1 MSLFEIRTDL
11 ALESGEHFKQSNVEV
26 RGVCI
31 EEDYDEERDIR
42 TTVVRIESEN
52 GAKAMKKPQGLYIT
66 IEAPDLSVPDEGYHE
81 EVSEAICHHL
91 RSMHDF
97 EKEQS
102 VLVVGLGNQEITPDA
117 LGPYAVNNLR
127 ITSHVIREYGA
138 EGMGEDEVHMVS
150 ALVPGVMANTGM
162 ETLEI
167 IKGVVNQTK
176 PDLVIAI
183 DALAARSIRRLSRTI
198 QLTDAGVNPGSGVGN
213 NRVGLNQ
220 ESLGVPV
227 IAIGV
232 PTVVDAATIVMD
244 ALSEYIDE
252 LPEDLLSP
260 KLYGMFVTPKNI
272 DDSVKH
278 VSFLISEALHLAFLG
293 NREEGGHI

>member
-1 MSLFEIRTDL
+1 
-11 ALESGEHFKQSNVEV
+11 
-26 RGVCI
+26 
-31 EEDYDEERDIR
+31 
-42 TTVVRIESEN
+42 
-52 GAKAMKKPQGLYIT
+52 MKKPQGLYIT

-127 ITSHVIREYGA
+127 ITRHVIREYGA

-232 PTVVDAATIVMD
+232 PTVVDAATIVCD
-244 ALSEYIDE
+244 AMEHMLKALDKSERDQFLGEMITPN
-252 LPEDLLSP
+252 LRS
-260 KLYGMFVTPKNI
+260 MFVTPK
-272 DDSVKH
+272 DVDETVKRLSYT
-278 VSFLISEALHLAFLG
+278 VSEGINMAL
-293 NREEGGHI
+293 EKVKS